1 MEDNRGDIVVIVAG
15 YPKEMQGFLD
25 ANPGLRSRFDV
36 VIDFPDYSTAELTSI
51 FDLYLE
57 DYKLELDAGAREKVA
72 AYAASLPR
80 GRGFGNGRAMRNLF
94 NEMVRRHAVWAGRNG
109 KIAERDLRVV
119 PAEVVPEP
127 GSTISAPESG
137 GHRGVYL

>member
-1 MEDNRGDIVVIVAG
+1 VIVAG
-15 YPKEMQGFLD
+15 YPQEMQGFLD

-36 VIDFPDYSTAELTSI
+36 VIDFPDYSTEELVSI

-57 DYKLELDAGAREKVA
+57 EFKLTLTPEAHEKVV
-72 AYAASLPR
+72 AYAASMER
-80 GRGFGNGRAMRNLF
+80 RRGFGNGRAMRNLF
-94 NEMVRRHAVWAGRNG
+94 NEVVRRHSVWAGRDG

-137 GHRGVYL
+137 GHRGMYL